1 MLPRPRRPHDQL
13 LKPAVIAGVGGVII
27 GHVLWLI
34 GISIATGSS
43 KVSSGVLIISAFFLL
58 AAGTALYLAWQQYQH
73 KRWTPAAFLAGLA
86 FSPVIFSIIV
96 LGVTYL

>member
-1 MLPRPRRPHDQL
+1 M
-13 LKPAVIAGVGGVII
+13 KPTIVAGIGGVII

-34 GISIATGSS
+34 GISIATESS

-58 AAGTALYLAWQQYQH
+58 AAGTALYVAWQQYGR
-73 KRWTPAAFLAGLA
+73 KKLTPAAFLAGLA
-86 FSPVIFSIIV
+86 CSPLIFTIIV